1 MTSRTLQKPRNRV
14 REIEG
19 RWTRGESRR
28 ATASA
33 CSSVHWAKRRE
44 VGLGFKEIWPA
55 GQISLMQA
63 TRTEFCQSR
72 ARRSW
77 GSRRTQRSR
86 HLRPL
91 CRLPRHPCRR
101 TPSCGASGRRDHRK
115 PRLGVGCSVC
125 LLLGLQRCGGVVDAL
140 GGTIRQ
146 RSGTKSQHGK
156 HTCSGGL
163 ECFKSDAFPG
173 YSRENHTFS
182 ALFIELLVGS

>member
-19 RWTRGESRR
+19 RWTRGETRR

-55 GQISLMQA
+55 SQISLMQA

-91 CRLPRHPCRR
+91 CRLPPPPMSTNSIVWRVR
-101 TPSCGASGRRDHRK
+101 PSGSSEAASGSRVFGLDASGAPALWWRGGRAWRHNKTTVWNKKPTRPPKLANIFWCVRRDWN
-115 PRLGVGCSVC
+115 
-125 LLLGLQRCGGVVDAL
+125 A
-140 GGTIRQ
+140 
-146 RSGTKSQHGK
+146 
-156 HTCSGGL
+156 
-163 ECFKSDAFPG
+163 
-173 YSRENHTFS
+173 
-182 ALFIELLVGS
+182 